1 MQYASRSMHS
11 AGRGTASVGKGSGRT
26 MIIGIPREILE
37 REHRVAAL
45 PEEVAAYREMGF
57 EVLVESCAGADTLH
71 GDAEYIAAGAQM
83 VATAEELF
91 SHSDIVLKVKQPH
104 FNAVAGKN
112 EADMLR
118 EGTMLVTFLHPAAPA
133 NHDIIRTLRDRNI
146 TSLTMDGI
154 IRIPRAKPM
163 DALSSMSLVT
173 GYKSVILAAASLP
186 RFVPAVDTPMGT
198 TAPAEFLIIGA
209 GVVGLE
215 AIRTARM
222 LGARVKA
229 FDIREGSRK
238 EAAELGAEIVGFEMP
253 QDLVL
258 DEVGSAEAL
267 PSDWLEKERE
277 ALVPLVR
284 TADVIISSVLV
295 PGEVA
300 PKLLTDE
307 MVASM
312 RPGSVIVDVSIDQG
326 GNCEL
331 TRPAEECVVHGVTVM
346 GYINIPGSVA
356 VHASWLYGKNMLE
369 FVRNLFKNS
378 LDAPDWDDEI
388 VRHALVTRDGKIV
401 HAGALHAMGG
411 A

>member
-1 MQYASRSMHS
+1 
-11 AGRGTASVGKGSGRT
+11 

-45 PEEVAAYREMGF
+45 PEEVAAYVEMGF
-57 EVLVESCAGADTLH
+57 DVIVEASAGADTLH
-71 GDAEYIAAGAQM
+71 SDADYIAAGAQV
-83 VATAEELF
+83 VAGAKEVF
-91 SHSDIVLKVKQPH
+91 SRADIILKVKQPH
-104 FNAVAGKN
+104 FNAQVGKH
-112 EADMLR
+112 EADMVR
-118 EGTMLVTFLHPAAPA
+118 EGAMLITFLHPAAPA
-133 NHDIIRTLRDRNI
+133 NHDIIRTLRDRNV

-173 GYKSVILAAASLP
+173 GYKAVILAAAALP
-186 RFVPAVDTPMGT
+186 RFVPPVDTPMGT
-198 TAPAEFLIIGA
+198 TEPAEFLIIGA

-238 EAAELGAEIVGFEMP
+238 EAEALGAEIVGFEMP

-267 PSDWLEKERE
+267 PADWLDRERE
-277 ALVPLVR
+277 ALRPLIPS
-284 TADVIISSVLV
+284 ADVVISSVLV

-300 PKLLTDE
+300 PILITDK

-312 RPGSVIVDVSIDQG
+312 RPGSVIVDVSVDQG
-326 GNCEL
+326 GNCAA
-331 TRPAEECVVHGVTVM
+331 TVPAEECVVHGVRVM

-356 VHASWLYGKNMLE
+356 VHSSWLYGKNMLE
-369 FVRNLFKNS
+369 FVRNLFKNGVS
-378 LDAPDWDDEI
+378 APDWDDEI
-388 VRHALVTRDGKIV
+388 VRHALVTRDGAIV
-401 HAGALHAMGG
+401 HEGALHAMGG
-411 A
+411 EG

>member
-1 MQYASRSMHS
+1 
-11 AGRGTASVGKGSGRT
+11 

-45 PEEVAAYREMGF
+45 PEEVAAYVEMGF
-57 EVLVESCAGADTLH
+57 DVIVEASAGADTLH
-71 GDAEYIAAGAQM
+71 SDADYIAAGAQV
-83 VATAEELF
+83 VAGAKEVF
-91 SHSDIVLKVKQPH
+91 SRADIILKVKQPH
-104 FNAVAGKN
+104 FNAQVGKH
-112 EADMLR
+112 EADMVR
-118 EGTMLVTFLHPAAPA
+118 EGAMLITFLHPAAPA
-133 NHDIIRTLRDRNI
+133 NHDIIRTLRDRNV

-173 GYKSVILAAASLP
+173 GYKAVILAAAALP
-186 RFVPAVDTPMGT
+186 RFVPPVDTPMGT
-198 TAPAEFLIIGA
+198 TEPAEFLIIGA

-238 EAAELGAEIVGFEMP
+238 EAEALGAEIVGFEMP

-267 PSDWLEKERE
+267 PADWLDRERE
-277 ALVPLVR
+277 ALRPLIPS
-284 TADVIISSVLV
+284 ADVVISSVLV

-300 PKLLTDE
+300 PILITDK

-312 RPGSVIVDVSIDQG
+312 RPGSVIVDVSVDQG
-326 GNCEL
+326 GNCAA
-331 TRPAEECVVHGVTVM
+331 TVPAEECVVHGVRVM
-346 GYINIPGSVA
+346 GYINIPGSVP
-356 VHASWLYGKNMLE
+356 VHSSWLYGKNMLE
-369 FVRNLFKNS
+369 FVRNLFKNGVG
-378 LDAPDWDDEI
+378 APDWDDEI

-401 HAGALHAMGG
+401 HEGALHAMGG
-411 A
+411 EG